1 MKRTLLIG
9 GVECSHVLVT
19 FPNGLKA
26 KLSVFVAQLSTLMA
40 LPQILGMKEL
50 LASMTFGLT
59 FGKT

>member
-1 MKRTLLIG
+1 VKRTLLIG